1 MKQISL
7 KLSEELH
14 AAIKEAA
21 MVKYPQFTRPVTAW
35 IRETLEREAQK
46 ELKNVSS
53 TTKSS

>member
-1 MKQISL
+1 MNQISL
-7 KLSEELH
+7 KLSQELH

-35 IRETLEREAQK
+35 IRGTLEREAQK